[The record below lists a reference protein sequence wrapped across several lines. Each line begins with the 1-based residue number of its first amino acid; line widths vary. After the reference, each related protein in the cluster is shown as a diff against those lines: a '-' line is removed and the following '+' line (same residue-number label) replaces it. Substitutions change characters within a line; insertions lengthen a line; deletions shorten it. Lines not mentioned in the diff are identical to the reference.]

1 MTGKGAIAR
10 DAVVRCLSATLRQLA
25 QAASRRA
32 VSDSAPKRNGFT
44 LVELLMTMAI
54 LGLAATAV
62 VIAAPD
68 PAPSLGQEA
77 DTFAARLVKAREES
91 LLTNRPVAMEATA
104 EGYGISTFD
113 GRDWSPLTEG
123 PFQPGRWEETTGIE
137 AAEDGARVVFD
148 PTGVA
153 EPATITLFR
162 DDARIAVTVDAAGE
176 VRIDD

>member
-1 MTGKGAIAR
+1 M
-10 DAVVRCLSATLRQLA
+10 
-25 QAASRRA
+25 
-32 VSDSAPKRNGFT
+32 SDSAPKRNGFT

-68 PAPSLGQEA
+68 PRPSLGQEA
-77 DTFAARLVKAREES
+77 DTFAARLIKAREES

-104 EGYGISTFD
+104 EGYGVSTFD

-123 PFQPGRWEETTGIE
+123 PFQPGRWDETTRVDASDEGI
-137 AAEDGARVVFD
+137 RIVFD

-153 EPATITLFR
+153 EPATVTLARDRSRIT
-162 DDARIAVTVDAAGE
+162 IAVDAAGE
-176 VRIDD
+176 VRIDG

>member
-1 MTGKGAIAR
+1 MTFEAAIAR
-10 DAVVRCLSATLRQLA
+10 EAVARCLSATQRRLA
-25 QAASRRA
+25 EATRRRA
-32 VSDSAPKRNGFT
+32 VSDGTRKHDGFT

-68 PAPSLGQEA
+68 PRPSLGEEA

-104 EGYGISTFD
+104 EGYGVSTFD
-113 GRDWSPLTEG
+113 GRQWTALSEG
-123 PFQPGRWEETTGIE
+123 PFQPGQWQETTGVE
-137 AAEDGARVVFD
+137 LADDGVRIVFD

-153 EPATITLFR
+153 EPATVTLFR
-162 DDARIAVTVDAAGE
+162 DAARIAVTVDAAGE